1 QGRYSYYGYGNE
13 QSIELGTCDSLQLW
27 SLLDDAARI
36 GLALVHRR
44 PQLGEV
50 RLLAGELVL
59 DLTRA
64 GDTSDEDGAHVLS
77 VRLALD
83 DGDATQLEPVAFMGR
98 SGHGLVCVE
107 RYSEGELGERR
118 ISLVRLDHPVPE
130 RLRRMALDG
139 VTIAI
144 PAGELARFGAQ
155 LYPSLRHI
163 ARVVSSDGSFEPPRI
178 SPPALVLQVHHGD
191 GHVTEAGWGWRYLV
205 GDEVRLAPLAT
216 DPGELD
222 IRDPAAERQVLAAAE
237 LLDAELARW
246 GLVDD
251 RGRPA
256 DRPVALTGLDTMR
269 FATEALPR
277 LSAVEGIEVEIAGE
291 PAAYRDVSDALT
303 IGVATA
309 EIPGERD
316 WFDLGVTISVEG
328 RELPFADVF
337 VALASGESR
346 LLLDDGAHF
355 SLLEPRLQSLRQLID
370 EARALS
376 DAPRGELRISRWQAS
391 LWSELVALGVVTSQ
405 AHAWERQVQGLL
417 SLERVADRDP
427 PDGVR
432 ATLRPYQRDGFA
444 WLAALWEH
452 ELGGILADDM
462 GLGKTLQA
470 LALICHARASGE
482 RRPFLVVAPTSV
494 VPGWV
499 AEAARFA
506 PGLRVAV
513 VLETCAR
520 SGRAV
525 AEIASSADVVVTTYT
540 LFRLDAAGHRG
551 VSWAGLMLDEAQH
564 VKNHQAATHRCARC
578 LDAPFKLAITGTP
591 MENNLMELWA
601 ILSISAP
608 GLFPDPSRFAQRWA
622 RPIERGGDRER
633 LERLRRRIKPLV
645 RRRTKEVV

>member
-1 QGRYSYYGYGNE
+1 MSRAIVALDPDVLTEVESAVGERSYQRGRAYAHGGRVLSAEWDPEEELLSGAVLGQQALYDTVARFASEGWGAVEFEEGECSCPVGWDCKHVAALVIAVAEGRMPACQGLELLDEPRPCPAAPVPQAWDEPLRELIGAGGGRAAGNPLGIELSLDFGRPGVGGEPRLIARLMRTGARGGWVNGSLSWSGLDHWKMKEGDPRADHLALLHELYALHRLGQGRYSYYGYGNE

-27 SLLDDAARI
+27 SLLDGAARI
-36 GLALVHRR
+36 GLVLVHRR
-44 PQLGEV
+44 PELGEV

-64 GDTSDEDGAHVLS
+64 GDTANEDGAHVLS

-118 ISLVRLDHPVPE
+118 ISLVRLGHPVPE

-355 SLLEPRLQSLRQLID
+355 SLLEPRLQ
-370 EARALS
+370 
-376 DAPRGELRISRWQAS
+376 
-391 LWSELVALGVVTSQ
+391 
-405 AHAWERQVQGLL
+405 
-417 SLERVADRDP
+417 
-427 PDGVR
+427 
-432 ATLRPYQRDGFA
+432 
-444 WLAALWEH
+444 
-452 ELGGILADDM
+452 
-462 GLGKTLQA
+462 
-470 LALICHARASGE
+470 
-482 RRPFLVVAPTSV
+482 
-494 VPGWV
+494 
-499 AEAARFA
+499 
-506 PGLRVAV
+506 
-513 VLETCAR
+513 
-520 SGRAV
+520 
-525 AEIASSADVVVTTYT
+525 
-540 LFRLDAAGHRG
+540 
-551 VSWAGLMLDEAQH
+551 
-564 VKNHQAATHRCARC
+564 
-578 LDAPFKLAITGTP
+578 
-591 MENNLMELWA
+591 
-601 ILSISAP
+601 
-608 GLFPDPSRFAQRWA
+608 
-622 RPIERGGDRER
+622 
-633 LERLRRRIKPLV
+633 
-645 RRRTKEVV
+645 